1 MRNIS
6 FDWTEDEFL
15 SVDRKGL
22 LYRDCEGSD
31 RINQQNLDIAGAA
44 HHGRD
49 DLDEDDGDRRL
60 VFGYTNDQTP
70 DLRRTPLLARKQL
83 ARKWL
88 GARCQN
94 RRSVTSSQHLEGPC
108 VEPDGSMD

>member
-1 MRNIS
+1 MRNII

-15 SVDRKGL
+15 GVDRKGL
-22 LYRDCEGSD
+22 LHQDCEGSD

-60 VFGYTNDQTP
+60 VFGCTNDQTP
-70 DLRRTPLLARKQL
+70 DLHRTPLLARKQL
-83 ARKWL
+83 AR
-88 GARCQN
+88 
-94 RRSVTSSQHLEGPC
+94 
-108 VEPDGSMD
+108 